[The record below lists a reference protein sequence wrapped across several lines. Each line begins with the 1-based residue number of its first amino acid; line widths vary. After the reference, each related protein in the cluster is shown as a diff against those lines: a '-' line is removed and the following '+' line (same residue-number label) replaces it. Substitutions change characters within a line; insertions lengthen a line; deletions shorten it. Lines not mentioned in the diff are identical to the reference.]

1 MSTGSG
7 DRHARVGF
15 PTTNSEGG
23 IAGPPKISRPWARS
37 LLWRRWLRRMTLSL
51 CEVLKPGLT
60 HQVDQ
65 SHIDLRQEMPIP
77 ITGDLAAGVPKPP

>member
-51 CEVLKPGLT
+51 CEVLEPGLI

-77 ITGDLAAGVPKPP
+77 ITGDLATGVPKPP